1 MTLHSWVS
9 QLLQRFQESTSGTP
23 GASNGQLFGT
33 ENRAAG
39 IGGSLVAQKRAK
51 VKGQAMPS
59 SIGVLGQF
67 EHVPV

>member
-9 QLLQRFQESTSGTP
+9 QLLQRSISGTP
-23 GASNGQLFGT
+23 GASAGQLFGT

-39 IGGSLVAQKRAK
+39 IVGTLVAQKRAK

-59 SIGVLGQF
+59 STGVLGQF
-67 EHVPV
+67 EHVSV